1 MKQPLNIVNDFLAK
15 FWPDRAETEPPAP
28 AQEVNLQNLEER
40 VLYDASPLG
49 VLAQDCIEVQDV
61 ELSIDDA
68 MEQIDELSVAYDG
81 IGESEEADGF
91 AVDADA
97 FLSNEDRNL
106 IVIDSRIED
115 YDQLIA
121 DLEESNVNY
130 DILELDGTTNGI
142 EAITERLNGR
152 ARWQRLPLTP
162 QRTSLSTLTTT

>member
-1 MKQPLNIVNDFLAK
+1 MKKPLIIVNQFLSK
-15 FWPDRAETEPPAP
+15 FWPNRAETEAPAP
-28 AQEVNLQNLEER
+28 VQEVNLQNLEER

-68 MEQIDELSVAYDG
+68 IDQIDELSVAYDG
-81 IGESEEADGF
+81 IGETEESDGF
-91 AVDADA
+91 AVDADQ

-121 DLEESNVNY
+121 DLEDCLLY
-130 DILELDGTTNGI
+130 
-142 EAITERLNGR
+142 
-152 ARWQRLPLTP
+152 
-162 QRTSLSTLTTT
+162 TSPSPRDATLSRMPSSA